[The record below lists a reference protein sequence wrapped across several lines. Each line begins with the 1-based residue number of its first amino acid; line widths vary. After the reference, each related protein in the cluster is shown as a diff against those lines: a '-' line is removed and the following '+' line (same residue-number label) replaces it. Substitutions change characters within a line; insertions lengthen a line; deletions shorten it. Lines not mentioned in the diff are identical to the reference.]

1 MFKLSNT
8 ELDSKKRIRL
18 IRKDADI
25 HIANYF
31 LTHGKNLNKLKIF
44 KSVFLT
50 TWELYSLSLFILRLE
65 INLELQKRF
74 NSFVKGFTFFRWG
87 VKTWKRLINEDS
99 SYSLGVKV
107 EKEVFEFYLNRPY
120 N

>member
-1 MFKLSNT
+1 MFKIFNT
-8 ELDSKKRIRL
+8 ELESKKRVYL
-18 IRKDADI
+18 VRKEADI
-25 HIANYF
+25 HIANFF
-31 LTHGKNLNKLKIF
+31 LTYGKSPNKLKIF

-74 NSFVKGFTFFRWG
+74 NSFATGFTFFRWG
-87 VKTWKRLINEDS
+87 VKTWKRLIKEDS
-99 SYSLGVKV
+99 SYALGVRV
-107 EKEVFEFYLNRPY
+107 EKEVFDFYLKRPY